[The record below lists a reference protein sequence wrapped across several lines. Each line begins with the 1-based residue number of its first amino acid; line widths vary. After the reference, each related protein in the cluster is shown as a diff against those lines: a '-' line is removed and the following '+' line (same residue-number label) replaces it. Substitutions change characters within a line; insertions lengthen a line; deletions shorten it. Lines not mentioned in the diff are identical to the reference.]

1 MNFKTLIL
9 LSLILLGGICT
20 GCDRFLDVQPKD
32 QYTEKQLLATR
43 GGGYYTAMNGLYNN
57 LTSNSLYGKNLSY
70 ELIDVISKRYA
81 PLAKST
87 YLTSLNSWGY
97 AEENVSK
104 ALEST
109 WATAYTTI
117 LNCNVILE
125 NLATQQGILSPAETN
140 LMKGELL
147 ALRAF
152 LHFDM
157 LRLFGPIY
165 KEDPSAPSIPYN
177 ESVKIMNL
185 PLLSADSIVHNK
197 IMRDLDEAEKLLAKD
212 PVIPEGPMAS
222 ALEDENEVYLRY
234 RQLRMNYYAVLAL
247 KARVYLYAGEKDK
260 ALQAAYKLL
269 KDKTVSEWF
278 PPVDPNKLLAN
289 NVDPDRVFS
298 TEVLMGIYMKKRGDI
313 YTYSFDAENAGNN
326 FLQPRNSFVD
336 GNLFAGETQDYR
348 YQSQWAQATSIGVT
362 GHIFTKYKAIQD
374 GDAKLFY
381 SSFMPLIR
389 LSEMYYIAAEC
400 EPKVSDGN
408 SWLNQIRTLRG
419 LPEIT
424 ITDENELMSKL
435 RIEYLRE
442 FWGEG
447 QIFFMYKRL
456 FVNILNTENGHN
468 TSTYGA
474 SAARY
479 VPPHAGQRNRKPL
492 KQHIMKTKKILYL
505 FLLPLIFTACETKD
519 IPVYT
524 SDDAALYFQR
534 TASYIWG
541 STTVT
546 YSNSTEFTFAGAAAE
561 KNSVTYSAEVRTMGN
576 VTDYDRPFKVE
587 IDKEMSTGIQ
597 GVHFD
602 TNLDTL
608 KIKAGKSNA
617 YVRIT
622 FYRTPD
628 LLDSTLTVVLHLIE
642 NEHFN
647 ARIDEYKKTNQWNSS
662 SENLDGTR
670 YTFKFNEQYSEPTYW
685 SWFGEGFLGPWTP
698 QKYIVVNSVMG
709 WTVNDWSQAGQA
721 GAKVSYGRLGFAAKA
736 VRNYLQEQADN
747 DTPVKDKDGSY
758 MQLAD
763 GYTVDYSRYE

>member
-1 MNFKTLIL
+1 MSSPKINILKNNFW
-9 LSLILLGGICT
+9 
-20 GCDRFLDVQPKD
+20 RP
-32 QYTEKQLLATR
+32 

-541 STTVT
+541 STKLNF
-546 YSNSTEFTFAGAAAE
+546 YLLN
-561 KNSVTYSAEVRTMGN
+561 Y
-576 VTDYDRPFKVE
+576 KVLR
-587 IDKEMSTGIQ
+587 KR
-597 GVHFD
+597 
-602 TNLDTL
+602 
-608 KIKAGKSNA
+608 K
-617 YVRIT
+617 
-622 FYRTPD
+622 
-628 LLDSTLTVVLHLIE
+628 
-642 NEHFN
+642 
-647 ARIDEYKKTNQWNSS
+647 
-662 SENLDGTR
+662 
-670 YTFKFNEQYSEPTYW
+670 
-685 SWFGEGFLGPWTP
+685 
-698 QKYIVVNSVMG
+698 
-709 WTVNDWSQAGQA
+709 
-721 GAKVSYGRLGFAAKA
+721 
-736 VRNYLQEQADN
+736 
-747 DTPVKDKDGSY
+747 
-758 MQLAD
+758 
-763 GYTVDYSRYE
+763 

>member
-43 GGGYYTAMNGLYNN
+43 GGYYTAMNGLYNN

-109 WATAYTTI
+109 WATANTTI

-763 GYTVDYSRYE
+763 GYMVDYSRYE

>member
-43 GGGYYTAMNGLYNN
+43 GGYYTAMNGLYNN

-670 YTFKFNEQYSEPTYW
+670 YMFKFNEQYSEPTYW

>member
-43 GGGYYTAMNGLYNN
+43 GGYYTAMNGLYNN

-721 GAKVSYGRLGFAAKA
+721 GAKVSYGRLEFAAKA

>member
-32 QYTEKQLLATR
+32 QYTEKQLLATP
-43 GGGYYTAMNGLYNN
+43 GGYYTAMNGLYNN

-561 KNSVTYSAEVRTMGN
+561 KNNVTYSAEVRTMGN

>member
-43 GGGYYTAMNGLYNN
+43 GGYYTAMNGLYNN

-177 ESVKIMNL
+177 ESVKIINL

-561 KNSVTYSAEVRTMGN
+561 KNNVTYSAEVRTMGN

>member
-43 GGGYYTAMNGLYNN
+43 GGYYTAMNGLYNN

-685 SWFGEGFLGPWTP
+685 SWFDEGFLGPWTP

>member
-32 QYTEKQLLATR
+32 QYTEKQLLATQ
-43 GGGYYTAMNGLYNN
+43 GGYYTAMNGLYNN

-561 KNSVTYSAEVRTMGN
+561 KNNVTYSAEVRTMGN

>member
-43 GGGYYTAMNGLYNN
+43 GGYYTAMNGLYNN

-447 QIFFMYKRL
+447 QIFCMYKRL

-468 TSTYGA
+468 TSTYGP

>member
-43 GGGYYTAMNGLYNN
+43 GGYYTAMNGLYNN

-81 PLAKST
+81 PLAKSS

>member
-1 MNFKTLIL
+1 MSSPKINILKNNFW
-9 LSLILLGGICT
+9 
-20 GCDRFLDVQPKD
+20 RP
-32 QYTEKQLLATR
+32 
-43 GGGYYTAMNGLYNN
+43 GGYYTAMNGLYNN

-197 IMRDLDEAEKLLAKD
+197 IMRDLNEAEKLLAKD

>member
-43 GGGYYTAMNGLYNN
+43 GGYYTAMNGLYNN

-474 SAARY
+474 SVARY

-561 KNSVTYSAEVRTMGN
+561 KNNVTYSAEVRTMGN

>member
-1 MNFKTLIL
+1 MSSPKINILKNNFW
-9 LSLILLGGICT
+9 
-20 GCDRFLDVQPKD
+20 RP
-32 QYTEKQLLATR
+32 
-43 GGGYYTAMNGLYNN
+43 GGYYTAMNGLYNN

-561 KNSVTYSAEVRTMGN
+561 KNNVTYSAEVRTMGN

>member
-43 GGGYYTAMNGLYNN
+43 GGYYTAMNGLYNN

-197 IMRDLDEAEKLLAKD
+197 IMRDLDEAEKLLAND

>member
-43 GGGYYTAMNGLYNN
+43 GGYYTAMNGLYNN

-165 KEDPSAPSIPYN
+165 KEDPSALSIPYN

-561 KNSVTYSAEVRTMGN
+561 KNNVTYSAEVRTMGN

>member
-43 GGGYYTAMNGLYNN
+43 GGYYTAMNGLYNN

-165 KEDPSAPSIPYN
+165 KEDPSALSIPYN

-763 GYTVDYSRYE
+763 GYMVDYSRYE

>member
-32 QYTEKQLLATR
+32 QYTAQQLLATR
-43 GGGYYTAMNGLYNN
+43 GGYYTAMNGLYNN
-57 LTSNSLYGKNLSY
+57 LTSNSLYDKNLSY
-70 ELIDVISKRYA
+70 ELIDIISKRYA

-97 AEENVSK
+97 AEESVSK

-165 KEDPSAPSIPYN
+165 KEDPSALSIPYN

-408 SWLNQIRTLRG
+408 SWLNHIRTLRG

-479 VPPHAGQRNRKPL
+479 VPPMPA
-492 KQHIMKTKKILYL
+492 
-505 FLLPLIFTACETKD
+505 
-519 IPVYT
+519 
-524 SDDAALYFQR
+524 
-534 TASYIWG
+534 
-541 STTVT
+541 
-546 YSNSTEFTFAGAAAE
+546 
-561 KNSVTYSAEVRTMGN
+561 
-576 VTDYDRPFKVE
+576 
-587 IDKEMSTGIQ
+587 KE
-597 GVHFD
+597 
-602 TNLDTL
+602 
-608 KIKAGKSNA
+608 
-617 YVRIT
+617 
-622 FYRTPD
+622 
-628 LLDSTLTVVLHLIE
+628 IE
-642 NEHFN
+642 N
-647 ARIDEYKKTNQWNSS
+647 R
-662 SENLDGTR
+662 
-670 YTFKFNEQYSEPTYW
+670 
-685 SWFGEGFLGPWTP
+685 
-698 QKYIVVNSVMG
+698 
-709 WTVNDWSQAGQA
+709 
-721 GAKVSYGRLGFAAKA
+721 
-736 VRNYLQEQADN
+736 
-747 DTPVKDKDGSY
+747 
-758 MQLAD
+758 
-763 GYTVDYSRYE
+763 

>member
-43 GGGYYTAMNGLYNN
+43 GGYYTAMNGLYNN

-479 VPPHAGQRNRKPL
+479 VPPHAGQRNRKQL

-561 KNSVTYSAEVRTMGN
+561 KNNVTYSAEVRTMGN

>member
-1 MNFKTLIL
+1 MNFKSLLL

-43 GGGYYTAMNGLYNN
+43 GGYYTAMNGLYNN

-456 FVNILNTENGHN
+456 FVNILNTEKGHN

>member
-43 GGGYYTAMNGLYNN
+43 GGYYTAMNSLYNN

-197 IMRDLDEAEKLLAKD
+197 IMRDLNEAEKLLAKD

>member
-32 QYTEKQLLATR
+32 QYTEKQLLATP
-43 GGGYYTAMNGLYNN
+43 GGYYTAMNGLYNN

>member
-43 GGGYYTAMNGLYNN
+43 GGYYTAMNGLYNN

-435 RIEYLRE
+435 RIEYLSE

>member
-43 GGGYYTAMNGLYNN
+43 GGYYTAMNGLYNN
-57 LTSNSLYGKNLSY
+57 LTSNSLYSKNLSY

>member
-1 MNFKTLIL
+1 
-9 LSLILLGGICT
+9 
-20 GCDRFLDVQPKD
+20 
-32 QYTEKQLLATR
+32 
-43 GGGYYTAMNGLYNN
+43 MNGLYNN

-647 ARIDEYKKTNQWNSS
+647 ARINEYKKTNQWNSS

>member
-43 GGGYYTAMNGLYNN
+43 GGYYTAMNGLYNN

-617 YVRIT
+617 YMRIT

>member
-43 GGGYYTAMNGLYNN
+43 GGYYTAMNGLYNN

-212 PVIPEGPMAS
+212 RVIPEVPMAS

>member
-43 GGGYYTAMNGLYNN
+43 GGYYTAMNGLYNN

-479 VPPHAGQRNRKPL
+479 VSPHAGQRNRKPL

>member
-43 GGGYYTAMNGLYNN
+43 GGYYTAMNGLYNN

-505 FLLPLIFTACETKD
+505 FLLPLIFTACKTKD

>member
-20 GCDRFLDVQPKD
+20 GCDHFLDVQPKD

-43 GGGYYTAMNGLYNN
+43 GGYYTAMNGLYNN

-197 IMRDLDEAEKLLAKD
+197 IMRDLDEAEKLLTKD

>member
-32 QYTEKQLLATR
+32 QYTEKQLLATP
-43 GGGYYTAMNGLYNN
+43 GGYYTAMNGLYNN

-468 TSTYGA
+468 TSTYGS

-479 VPPHAGQRNRKPL
+479 VPPHAGQRKRKPL

>member
-43 GGGYYTAMNGLYNN
+43 GGYYTAMNGLYNN

-447 QIFFMYKRL
+447 QILFMYKRL

-561 KNSVTYSAEVRTMGN
+561 KNNVTYSAEVRTMGN

>member
-43 GGGYYTAMNGLYNN
+43 GGYYTAMNGLYNN

-736 VRNYLQEQADN
+736 VRNNLQEQADN

>member
-43 GGGYYTAMNGLYNN
+43 GGYYTAMNGLYNN

-474 SAARY
+474 SVARY

>member
-43 GGGYYTAMNGLYNN
+43 GGYYTAMNGLYNN

-177 ESVKIMNL
+177 ESVKIMSL

-197 IMRDLDEAEKLLAKD
+197 IMRDLNEAEKLLAKD

>member
-9 LSLILLGGICT
+9 LSLMLLGGICT

-43 GGGYYTAMNGLYNN
+43 GGYYTAMNGLYNN

-197 IMRDLDEAEKLLAKD
+197 IMRDLNEAEKLLAKD